1 MSKLPDVI
9 RNYISAYNSFDIAG
23 MLACLSDDIEFKNI
37 ANGEVSAHTK
47 SKAEFEVLANMG
59 VSAFK
64 SRTQTVTCSMTV
76 SDITLID
83 IDYEAVVATDLPNGW
98 KAGQELSFLGASAFE
113 LRGDKIMRI
122 IDQG

>member
-47 SKAEFEVLANMG
+47 SKAEF
-59 VSAFK
+59 
-64 SRTQTVTCSMTV
+64 
-76 SDITLID
+76 
-83 IDYEAVVATDLPNGW
+83 
-98 KAGQELSFLGASAFE
+98 
-113 LRGDKIMRI
+113 
-122 IDQG
+122 

>member
-9 RNYISAYNSFDIAG
+9 RNYIEAYNNFDIAD

-37 ANGEVSAHTK
+37 TNGEVNTHTH

-64 SRTQTVTCSMTV
+64 SRTQTVTRSMTAV
-76 SDITLID
+76 SYTHLTLPTI
-83 IDYEAVVATDLPNGW
+83 YSV
-98 KAGQELSFLGASAFE
+98 
-113 LRGDKIMRI
+113 
-122 IDQG
+122 

>member
-37 ANGEVSAHTK
+37 ANGEVSVHTK

-59 VSAFK
+59 GFS
-64 SRTQTVTCSMTV
+64 
-76 SDITLID
+76 L
-83 IDYEAVVATDLPNGW
+83 
-98 KAGQELSFLGASAFE
+98 
-113 LRGDKIMRI
+113 
-122 IDQG
+122 